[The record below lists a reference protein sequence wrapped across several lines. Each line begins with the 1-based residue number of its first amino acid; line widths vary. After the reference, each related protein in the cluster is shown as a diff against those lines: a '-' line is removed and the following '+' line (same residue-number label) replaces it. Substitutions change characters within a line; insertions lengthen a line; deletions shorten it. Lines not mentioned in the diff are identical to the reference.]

1 MKLEESDK
9 EQKQLVLLNTKN
21 GMTSSTVV
29 KMRLCLIC
37 KIIYVATNTL
47 EMGEG
52 VVMYRVENRITMRC
66 QYKKDK

>member
-1 MKLEESDK
+1 
-9 EQKQLVLLNTKN
+9 
-21 GMTSSTVV
+21 MTSSTVV